1 MFKSI
6 RARIS
11 AAWAAFFTMTI
22 IALAVFAPAQHA
34 EARGFSSGGYS
45 GSYSRAYVSRAYVAP
60 RIYAS
65 PRVAV
70 VVRPR
75 PLVVVRPYY
84 RPPVVI
90 MPMVQP
96 QTVVEADGTAT
107 QPVAVVESSDTEVF
121 LKTLWIGLLIG
132 AVIAL
137 FGGVYYGYGYY
148 GNVIVDSFDIFTDA
162 LIIDEISC
170 GGDFL

>member
-70 VVRPR
+70 VVRP
-75 PLVVVRPYY
+75 YY

-96 QTVVEADGTAT
+96 QTVVEADGTAP
-107 QPVAVVESSDTEVF
+107 QPVAVVESSVSEVF
-121 LKTLWIGLLIG
+121 LKTLWIVLLIG

-162 LIIDEISC
+162 LIIDEIAC